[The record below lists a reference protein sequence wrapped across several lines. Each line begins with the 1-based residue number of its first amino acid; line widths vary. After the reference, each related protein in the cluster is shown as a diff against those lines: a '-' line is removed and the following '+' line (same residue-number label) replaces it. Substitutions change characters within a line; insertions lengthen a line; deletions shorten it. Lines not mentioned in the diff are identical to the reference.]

1 MEILSL
7 VMLFVFLFFVL
18 FVFLRD
24 ARRKVRL
31 VTERVGALERQ
42 VTDTSQRLQASE
54 RKVARLSGLVTAPSA
69 ATETVAS
76 PPPKDREP
84 TRQEPSTP
92 PEPTDTLATPSA
104 PPAPAT
110 FKPAPK
116 PERTPESRSAVPAW
130 VEAARSWLFG
140 GNTVVRVGVVTL
152 FFGAAYLLNY
162 AAERGWF
169 PVELRLS
176 GAALAGLGLLAMG
189 WILRESR
196 REYALAL
203 QGGGI
208 GIVYLTSFAAVNV
221 YELIGAG
228 VGLGVMVGLVACGA
242 LLAVTQ
248 NSRGLAV
255 LASLGGFLGP
265 VLVSSDASHVALFSY
280 YAALDAGIV
289 AVAWFRA
296 WRGLNLLGFVFTFIV
311 GAMWGFEY
319 YQPQYFDS
327 TQPFLALFFVFF
339 VAVSVL
345 FASHR
350 PPRLKGIVDGTLVFG
365 VPLAAFTLQHRL
377 SGGFEFGPAYS
388 ALALSVFYAV
398 VAVAI
403 RWRGRESMQLLTES
417 FVALAVVFGT
427 LMIPLAVDGQW
438 TSAAWALEGAALV
451 WVGARQHRSFAV
463 MSGLALQLLAGTILS
478 QEPGQ
483 PAGDVAVLNI
493 QYLGGAMVSLS
504 ALFSAW
510 ILYRHRDQPA
520 GYLQLSVAALGW
532 GMLWWLGAGVGEI
545 SRQLSGLNQQ
555 SATLGFV
562 AATFT
567 TAAFLSRRLDWKH
580 LTYPPFLLMPVMVVM
595 TITWLLT
602 ASHPLE
608 QWGALAW
615 PAAFLAQFWILW
627 RLDEDWKSEAPVYH
641 CGTLW
646 VGVFLMSWEGAWLV
660 EQLVPEGPSWPFPMW
675 ALVPLAV
682 LLGLTKVGTRMEW
695 PLKRHWESYL
705 GGGQLPLAVAVAG
718 WVLVANVH
726 RGDPYPLGYVPF
738 LNPVELVQV
747 LSLGALFWWSS
758 ASAFSVTGSERA
770 TGIGLLAFATLN
782 GVIARATH
790 YLQGVP
796 FRGPDLWSSAVFQTS
811 LSIVWTVVAFIIMFW
826 ATRLKLRN
834 HWWVGG
840 ALLAAVVT
848 KLFLVDLEG
857 IGTVARIVSFV
868 VVGGLIIVIG
878 YVSPLPPK
886 EQARPPE

>member
-1 MEILSL
+1 MEILAL
-7 VMLFVFLFFVL
+7 VVL
-18 FVFLRD
+18 FVFLMD

-31 VTERVGALERQ
+31 VTERIDALEQQ
-42 VTDTSQRLQASE
+42 VTDSSQRLLVSE
-54 RKVARLSGLVTAPSA
+54 RKVARLSGLVSVPSA
-69 ATETVAS
+69 ATETMTS
-76 PPPKDREP
+76 PPAKDHGPTREESSTPTEP
-84 TRQEPSTP
+84 TRTA
-92 PEPTDTLATPSA
+92 ATPSA
-104 PPAPAT
+104 PPAPVT
-110 FKPAPK
+110 FKPAPT
-116 PERTPESRSAVPAW
+116 PECTPESPSAVPAW

-140 GNTVVRVGVVTL
+140 GNTVVRVGVVIL
-152 FFGAAYLLNY
+152 FFGVAFLLNY

-176 GAALAGLGLLAMG
+176 GAALGGLGLLAVG

-203 QGGGI
+203 QGGGV

-221 YELIGAG
+221 YDLIGAG
-228 VGLGVMVGLVACGA
+228 VGLGVMVGLVVCGA

-265 VLVSSDASHVALFSY
+265 VLVSRDASHVALFSY

-311 GAMWGFEY
+311 GAMWGFEF

-339 VAVSVL
+339 VAVPVL
-345 FASHR
+345 FAWR
-350 PPRLKGIVDGTLVFG
+350 QPPRLTGYVDGTLVFG

-377 SGGFEFGPAYS
+377 AGGFEYGPAYS
-388 ALALSVFYAV
+388 ALALSAFYAV

-403 RWRGRESMQLLTES
+403 RWRGRESMRLLTES
-417 FVALAVVFGT
+417 FVALSVVFGT
-427 LMIPLAVDGQW
+427 LTIPLAVDGQW
-438 TSAAWALEGAALV
+438 TSAVWALEGAALV
-451 WVGARQHRSFAV
+451 WVGARQHRSLAV
-463 MSGLALQLLAGTILS
+463 FSGLALQFVAGAIFV

-510 ILYRHRDQPA
+510 LLYRHRDQPA

-545 SRQLSGLNQQ
+545 SRHLSGLNQQ

-562 AATFT
+562 AATF
-567 TAAFLSRRLDWKH
+567 AAVAFLSRRLDWKH

-595 TITWLLT
+595 TVTWLIT
-602 ASHPLE
+602 ASHPLD

-615 PAAFLAQFWILW
+615 PAAFLAQYWVLW
-627 RLDEDWKSEAPVYH
+627 RLDADWKREAPVYH

-646 VGVFLMSWEGAWLV
+646 IGVFLMSWEGAWLV
-660 EQLVPEGPSWPFPMW
+660 EELVPEGPSWPFLMW

-682 LLGLTKVGTRMEW
+682 VLGLTKIGSRMEW

-705 GGGQLPLAVAVAG
+705 GGGQLPLAIAVAG

-726 RGDPYPLGYVPF
+726 RGDPYPLSYVPL

-758 ASAFSVTGSERA
+758 ASAFGVTGNERSA
-770 TGIGLLAFATLN
+770 GIGLLAFATLT

-790 YLQGVP
+790 YLYGVP

-811 LSIVWTVVAFIIMFW
+811 LSIVWTVVAFIIMFG
-826 ATRLKLRN
+826 ATRLKLRS

-848 KLFLVDLEG
+848 KLFSVDLEG

-868 VVGGLIIVIG
+868 VVGGLILVIG

-886 EQARPPE
+886 EQAESSK